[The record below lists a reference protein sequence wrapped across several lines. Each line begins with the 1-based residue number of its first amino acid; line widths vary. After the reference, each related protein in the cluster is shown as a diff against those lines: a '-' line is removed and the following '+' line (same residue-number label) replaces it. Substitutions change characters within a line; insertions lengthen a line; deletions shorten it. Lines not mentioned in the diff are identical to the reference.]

1 MVIRKIKNEV
11 GHSPEVTINTKEHHI
26 MKDTSNSLYWAS
38 V

>member
-11 GHSPEVTINTKEHHI
+11 GHSPEVTINTKAYQI
-26 MKDTSNSLYWAS
+26 MKDTSNRLYWAS